1 MAEKDD
7 QPLQAETYDLESASS
22 ADHESNAKE
31 LQHKKRMRRLGG
43 VTAIVVLLTV
53 VILVFPQTVMR
64 IKGPELRIRSVAI
77 EDLTISNSDTNSPSL
92 SMKFDSEIGVKNTN
106 FGEFKFDESSI
117 TFVYKGTEVGDAS
130 VEKGKAKARSTKKMN
145 VTAEVNANSNLANDV
160 RSGFLTLT
168 SQSKLNGKVHLMKVI
183 KKKKTAEMNCTITI
197 NLENKVVQDFKCK
210 SNSN

>member
-7 QPLQAETYDLESASS
+7 QPVQAETYDVESASS
-22 ADHESNAKE
+22 VDHESNAKE
-31 LQHKKRMRRLGG
+31 LQHKKRMRRLGC

-64 IKGPELRIRSVAI
+64 IKGPELRIRSIAI
-77 EDLTISNSDTNSPSL
+77 EDLTISNSDTNSPSV

-160 RSGFLTLT
+160 RSGLLTLT

-210 SNSN
+210 